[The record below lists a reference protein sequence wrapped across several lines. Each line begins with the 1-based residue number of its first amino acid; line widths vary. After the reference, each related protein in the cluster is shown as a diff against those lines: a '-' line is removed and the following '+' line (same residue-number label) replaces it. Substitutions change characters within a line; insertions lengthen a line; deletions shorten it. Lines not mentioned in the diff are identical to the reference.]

1 MSVATAVESPA
12 ILIVDDDIVA
22 SELYA
27 TILREHDFDNLLL
40 CDDSRR
46 VMDTLQSHRVAVILL
61 DLNMPHISGQELLP
75 EITSG
80 FPEIPVVILTGE
92 DKVDTAVQCMK
103 IGAFDFM
110 AKPVDRN
117 RLVTAVRHALKIRE
131 LQDEVHILSTA
142 DGGSGLKRPE
152 AFREIVTESPQ
163 MQKLFR
169 YMEAVAG
176 SPKAVLITG
185 ESGTG
190 KELVARVIH
199 DLSQKGGEFV
209 PVNVS
214 GLDDTMFS
222 DTLFG
227 HRRGAFTG
235 ADSNRP
241 GLIEQASGGTLFL
254 DEIGDL
260 ELGSQV
266 KLLRLLQERE
276 YYPLGA
282 DKPQSSDARV
292 IAATNADL
300 NAEQKSGAFR
310 KDLYYR
316 LIAHHV
322 HLPPLRH
329 RLEDIPLLVQH
340 FLEESSQ
347 TLDKKKPTVPK
358 ELYTLLANY
367 QFPGN
372 VRELQS
378 MIYDAMSRHSS
389 GILSLSVFR
398 SYIEEQSGAHSEV
411 AAAEG
416 DQPLAFGERLP
427 TLREAEDFLFNEAMV
442 RAQGNQSI
450 AARLLGVSQSTLSRR
465 FKQSS

>member
-1 MSVATAVESPA
+1 MATRTVSESPA
-12 ILIVDDDIVA
+12 VLIVDDDIVT

-27 TILREHDFDNLLL
+27 TILGAHDFDNLIV
-40 CDDSRR
+40 CEDSRR
-46 VMDTLQSHRVAVILL
+46 VMEVLRSSRVSVILL
-61 DLNMPHISGQELLP
+61 DLNMPYISGQELLP
-75 EITSG
+75 EITTE
-80 FPEIPVVILTGE
+80 FPEIPVIILTGE

-110 AKPVDRN
+110 AKPVEPN
-117 RLVTAVRHALKIRE
+117 RLVTAVNHALKIRE
-131 LQDEVHILSTA
+131 LQDEVHILSTGD
-142 DGGSGLKRPE
+142 DGAGLEHPE
-152 AFREIVTESPQ
+152 AFSEIVTNSPQ

-190 KELVARVIH
+190 KEMVARVIH
-199 DLSQKGGEFV
+199 RLSQKDGDFV

-235 ADSNRP
+235 ADTNRP

-260 ELGSQV
+260 ELGPQV

-300 NAEQKSGAFR
+300 NAGQREGSFR

-316 LIAHHV
+316 LMAHHV

-329 RLEDIPLLVQH
+329 RLEDIPLLVQR
-340 FLEESSQ
+340 FLEETAV
-347 TLDKKKPTVPK
+347 TLSKKKPTVPK
-358 ELYTLLANY
+358 ELYTLLSNY

-378 MIYDAMSRHSS
+378 MIYDAMSRHSG

-398 SYIEEQSGAHSEV
+398 TYIEEQTGAESDALAV
-411 AAAEG
+411 EG
-416 DQPLAFGERLP
+416 NQPLSYGQRFP
-427 TLREAEDFLFNEAMV
+427 TLREVEEFMFSEAMAK
-442 RAQGNQSI
+442 AQGNQSI

-465 FKQSS
+465 LKQSQ